1 MTREAALFPE
11 PTVRRVLGGG
21 PFAEIGDPAVAVA
34 DDRSG
39 LLAVG
44 GDLGSAQ
51 WTGGPRGTG
60 WSGHRIGVYER
71 DGLRCRYVLRC
82 GRPVWALAFHPA
94 LPLLA
99 VGTGCYDGGYFF
111 EGELL
116 LVHLDTGEAVSALE
130 YEREVLDLAWRG
142 PAELRLVLSPSED
155 WEGPVAHEQGHTAVV
170 HRDDWGAVGPGD
182 VLGEELD
189 VPVAPYD
196 RPDRGPQARRLL
208 TELAGAAGREWSPR
222 RRVWAVEALP
232 DGRVLAA
239 LDGVLAE
246 SWLPSGERQWSVGD
260 EEGGRQL
267 LVSGDGASVWA
278 NAERL
283 RRHAPPGWKQGGAR
297 IARIEVDTGRVLET
311 VRPDGYAVL
320 VPGGGRR
327 MVLRPAGPPSAGRE
341 RLSMSELDGAAAA
354 SGADVP
360 QGAAA
365 DGFALFNHPFPVR
378 RPSRPYVLVGD
389 HEQWSPRD
397 LWVAAVDEDGTPRP
411 LFPHG
416 RPPAQDHFGGPAVE
430 IAQSLVYA
438 GCVHEPHAR
447 RPGSCYVV
455 RRSLD
460 GAVLWEHRGD
470 HRATALDSDGSN
482 VYAADVSG
490 ALTVLDA
497 DTGTVL
503 RRIALAVDGVPTCAL
518 SLAVAPQGQLLVGT
532 ADGRIVE
539 YGWDRPTGTTGFRLP
554 AGPGRHA

>member
-1 MTREAALFPE
+1 MAREVPEVPE

-44 GDLGSAQ
+44 GDVGSAQ

-71 DGLRCRYVLRC
+71 DGLRCRYVLRS
-82 GRPVWALAFHPA
+82 GKPVRALAFHPV

-116 LVHLDTGEAVSALE
+116 LVRLDTGDAVSALE

-142 PAELRLVLSPSED
+142 GTELRLVLSPSED
-155 WEGPVAHEQGHTAVV
+155 WEGPVAHEQGHVAVV
-170 HRDDWGAVGPGD
+170 HRADWGAVGPGG
-182 VLGEELD
+182 VLGEEVD
-189 VPVAPYD
+189 VPVAPYA
-196 RPDRGPQARRLL
+196 RPDRGPEARRLL
-208 TELAGAAGREWSPR
+208 TELAGAAGRGWVLR
-222 RRVWAVEALP
+222 RRVWAVEGLP

-246 SWLPSGERQWSVGD
+246 SWLPSGERQWAVAD

-267 LVSGDGASVWA
+267 VMSGDAASVWA

-327 MVLRPAGPPSAGRE
+327 MVLRPAGEPSAGRE
-341 RLSMSELDGAAAA
+341 RLSMCELDGAA
-354 SGADVP
+354 GADVR
-360 QGAAA
+360 QGTGAG
-365 DGFALFNHPFPVR
+365 DFALFNHPFPVR
-378 RPSRPYVLVGD
+378 RPSRPYVLLGTRA
-389 HEQWSPRD
+389 QWSHRD
-397 LWVAAVDEDGTPRP
+397 LWVSAVDEDGTPRP

-416 RPPAQDHFGGPAVE
+416 RPPEEDHFGGPAVE

-438 GCVHEPHAR
+438 GSVHEPHAR

-460 GAVLWEHRGD
+460 GEVLWEHRGD
-470 HRATALDSDGSN
+470 HRATALDSDGTN

-497 DTGTVL
+497 ETGGV
-503 RRIALAVDGVPTCAL
+503 RRRTALAVDGVPICAL
-518 SLAVAPQGQLLVGT
+518 SLAVTPQGRLLAGT
-532 ADGRIVE
+532 FDGRIVE
-539 YGWDRPTGTTGFRLP
+539 YGWDRPTGTTGFRRP
-554 AGPGRHA
+554 AGPGTSV

>member
-1 MTREAALFPE
+1 MTAEAAEAPE
-11 PTVRRVLGGG
+11 PIVRRVLGGG

-44 GDLGSAQ
+44 GDVGSVQ
-51 WTGGPRGTG
+51 WTGGPWGTG

-71 DGLRCRYVLRC
+71 DGLRCRYVLRS
-82 GRPVWALAFHPA
+82 GKPVRALAFHPV

-116 LVHLDTGEAVSALE
+116 LVRVDTGDVVSALE
-130 YEREVLDLAWRG
+130 YEREVLDLAWHG
-142 PAELRLVLSPSED
+142 SADLRLVLSPSED

-170 HRDDWGAVGPGD
+170 HRADWGAVGPGS

-189 VPVAPYD
+189 GPVAPYD
-196 RPDRGPQARRLL
+196 RPDRGPEARRLL
-208 TELAGAAGREWSPR
+208 AELAGAAGRGWSLR
-222 RRVWAVEALP
+222 RRVWAVEGLP

-246 SWLPSGERQWSVGD
+246 SWLPSGERQWAVGD

-267 LVSGDGASVWA
+267 VMSGDAASVWA

-283 RRHAPPGWKQGGAR
+283 RSHARPGRQRDGAR
-297 IARIEVDTGRVLET
+297 IARIAIDTGRVLET
-311 VRPDGYAVL
+311 VRPDGYAIL
-320 VPGGGRR
+320 VAGGGRR
-327 MVLRPAGPPSAGRE
+327 MVLRPAEIPSAGRE
-341 RLSMSELDGAAAA
+341 RLSMSELPGPAGALA
-354 SGADVP
+354 ADVQ
-360 QGAAA
+360 QGPGTG
-365 DGFALFNHPFPVR
+365 GFPLFNHPFPVR
-378 RPSRPYVLVGD
+378 RASRPYVLVGSRA
-389 HEQWSPRD
+389 QWSPRD
-397 LWVAAVDEDGTPRP
+397 LWVSAVDADGTPRP

-416 RPPAQDHFGGPAVE
+416 RPPAADHFGGPAVE

-438 GCVHEPHAR
+438 GSVYEPHAR

-470 HRATALDSDGSN
+470 HRAIALDSDGKD

-497 DTGTVL
+497 GTGAV
-503 RRIALAVDGVPTCAL
+503 RRRMALAVDGVPTCAL
-518 SLAVAPQGQLLVGT
+518 SLAVSPQKRLLVGT
-532 ADGRIVE
+532 VDGRVVE
-539 YGWDRPTGTTGFRLP
+539 YEGDRPRP
-554 AGPGRHA
+554 A